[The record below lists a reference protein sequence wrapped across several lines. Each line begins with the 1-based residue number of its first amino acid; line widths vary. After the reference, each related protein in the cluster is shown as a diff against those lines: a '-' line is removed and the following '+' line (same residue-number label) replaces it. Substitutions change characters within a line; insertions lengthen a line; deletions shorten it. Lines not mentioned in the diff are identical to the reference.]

1 KCTDIQSKLPLYSDS
16 FDVNKDE
23 SAVKRHLTKCP
34 LCRQKHADFR
44 EIRSSLQRISRPEL
58 PANFKSALKRA
69 VRNELRSTNNS
80 RRSISRQMRAWLT
93 LGIMPYGVG
102 VAASLLIAFTFISMM
117 YSGAGASG
125 PLSAAV

>member
-1 KCTDIQSKLPLYSDS
+1 MKCTDLQSKLPLYSDS
-16 FDVNKDE
+16 FDVNKYE
-23 SAVKRHLTKCP
+23 SAVERHLIECP

-58 PANFKSALKRA
+58 PANFKRALKRA
-69 VRNELRSTNNS
+69 VRNELRLVDNLPL
-80 RRSISRQMRAWLT
+80 SISRQMRAWLT

-117 YSGAGASG
+117 YS
-125 PLSAAV
+125 